1 MVGERDGAER
11 LFLLVGS
18 CALCHPRGG
27 RLGGAGRYGNAALV
41 GRVRHARQDHACRFD
56 LLVDLLQ
63 RRGRDGRAD
72 VGCLGVGVH
81 VGQLCRDLLAG
92 QDVVHEGPLVLVGV
106 VPVEHVRS
114 LRRAGQVDGLC
125 RRSRSRDLLPCKR
138 VEVRLDLGFL
148 LKLCVECLDFFH
160 LGLCLCGLAFV
171 QQLLGVVHE
180 LLALDVV
187 NFLRHFNS
195 PLSFKN
201 FSFASACA
209 RSGIKKSG
217 SAA

>member
-1 MVGERDGAER
+1 MVGKRDGSER
-11 LFLLVGS
+11 LLLLVGACS
-18 CALCHPRGG
+18 LGNPGG
-27 RLGGAGRYGNAALV
+27 RRLGRAGRDGHAALV
-41 GRVRHARQDHACRFD
+41 GRVRHARQDHAGRFD
-56 LLVDLLQ
+56 LFVDLLQ
-63 RRGRDGRAD
+63 RRGRDCCTD
-72 VGCLGVGVH
+72 VGGLGVRVR

-92 QDVVHEGPLVLVGV
+92 QNVVHEGPLVLVGV
-106 VPVEHVRS
+106 VPVEHVRGIGA
-114 LRRAGQVDGLC
+114 AGQVDGLRC
-125 RRSRSRDLLPCKR
+125 RSRGRDLLAGEG

-148 LKLCVECLDFFH
+148 LKLGVECFDFLH
-160 LGLCLCGLAFV
+160 LGLRLCGLAFV

>member
-1 MVGERDGAER
+1 MVRKDDLAGRSLLLVRALALGDPGGRRLGRAGRDG
-11 LFLLVGS
+11 
-18 CALCHPRGG
+18 H
-27 RLGGAGRYGNAALV
+27 AALV
-41 GRVRHARQDHACRFD
+41 GRVRHARQDHADGFH
-56 LLVDLLQ
+56 LLVDLLDG
-63 RRGRDGRAD
+63 RGRDDAAD
-72 VGCLGVGVH
+72 VGGLGVCVH
-81 VGQLCRDLLAG
+81 IGQLRRDLLAG
-92 QDVVHEGPLVLVGV
+92 QDVVHKGFLVLVGV

-114 LRRAGQVDGLC
+114 LCRAGQVDGLC
-125 RRSRSRDLLPCKR
+125 RRSRGRDFLTRKC

-148 LKLCVECLDFFH
+148 LKLGVEGLDFLH
-160 LGLCLCGLAFV
+160 LGLRLCGLAFV

-180 LLALDVV
+180 LLALDAV

-201 FSFASACA
+201 FSFAFACA